1 MLQFILNTA
10 TFILVRILQNGVQ
23 YPTHLHSA
31 SVYRIKITSLFSS
44 LGGVALHVLCWD
56 KNTFLLQIFFLDW
69 FIYIFQKRRTVFQ
82 KQKFTILPICQS
94 AQLQVND
101 CKHFQEIGS
110 NSLLCILSNYNLL
123 LKCTFIYKSAKKGTR
138 EKVT

>member
-1 MLQFILNTA
+1 MCC
-10 TFILVRILQNGVQ
+10 VG
-23 YPTHLHSA
+23 
-31 SVYRIKITSLFSS
+31 IKIHFFSRY
-44 LGGVALHVLCWD
+44 
-56 KNTFLLQIFFLDW
+56 FFWTGLSR
-69 FIYIFQKRRTVFQ
+69 YIFQKRRTVFQ

>member
-69 FIYIFQKRRTVFQ
+69 FI
-82 KQKFTILPICQS
+82 
-94 AQLQVND
+94 
-101 CKHFQEIGS
+101 
-110 NSLLCILSNYNLL
+110 
-123 LKCTFIYKSAKKGTR
+123 
-138 EKVT
+138 